1 MGFLLRYVPK
11 HGRLFCASILCL
23 VVESVCDLLQPTIM
37 ARIVDVGV
45 ANRDFGVV
53 VNLGGVMLLVTA
65 VGALGAVGRNIL
77 SSTVSQ
83 NFGADLRQDLF
94 TKVQLLSLDD
104 LSRFEPAS
112 LITRLTNDVTQVQEF
127 VHRLM
132 RIFVRAPILAVGAA
146 AMAIYLN
153 PRLSTILAVV
163 IPVVGLL
170 VALNLQIGF
179 PRFRRVQEAV
189 DGINRSLREYLAG
202 VRVVKAFNRSQY
214 ERERFAAA
222 NQEAAESAVRAERV
236 MAFFSPS
243 IIFTVNMGIVAVLWF
258 GGIAVRA
265 GSLEVGKVIAFVNYM
280 VQMLHAL
287 MRIFI
292 VFTRFVRARASAE
305 RINELFQQVDSNT
318 APDGGFSGEIRG
330 EIQFRN
336 VSFAYPG
343 STGEPVLKDISFHIN
358 PGETLG
364 IIGAT
369 GSGKTT
375 LVSLIPKL
383 YHATAGKITIDG
395 IDLRE
400 WNTGRLRER
409 IGFVPQKSLLF
420 SGTIL
425 DNIRWGNPQASLS
438 EVRQAAETAQID
450 SFIVGLPAG
459 YDSAVGQRGVNL
471 SGGQKQ
477 RLAVAR
483 ALVKKPAILV
493 LDDCTSALDAIT
505 EARIRRAL
513 SEQMQGTTCIII
525 SQRVTSM
532 MGADRILVLDEGRV
546 VGLGTHAEL
555 MQHCPVYQDIYHLQV
570 GRKGAV

>member
-1 MGFLLRYVPK
+1 LGFLLRYVPK
-11 HGRLFCASILCL
+11 YGRLFCASILCL

>member
-1 MGFLLRYVPK
+1 
-11 HGRLFCASILCL
+11 
-23 VVESVCDLLQPTIM
+23 VESVCDLLQPTIM

>member
-1 MGFLLRYVPK
+1 
-11 HGRLFCASILCL
+11 
-23 VVESVCDLLQPTIM
+23 M

>member
-1 MGFLLRYVPK
+1 MGS
-11 HGRLFCASILCL
+11 A
-23 VVESVCDLLQPTIM
+23 
-37 ARIVDVGV
+37 
-45 ANRDFGVV
+45 
-53 VNLGGVMLLVTA
+53 
-65 VGALGAVGRNIL
+65 
-77 SSTVSQ
+77 
-83 NFGADLRQDLF
+83 
-94 TKVQLLSLDD
+94 
-104 LSRFEPAS
+104 
-112 LITRLTNDVTQVQEF
+112 
-127 VHRLM
+127 
-132 RIFVRAPILAVGAA
+132 
-146 AMAIYLN
+146 
-153 PRLSTILAVV
+153 
-163 IPVVGLL
+163 
-170 VALNLQIGF
+170 
-179 PRFRRVQEAV
+179 
-189 DGINRSLREYLAG
+189 LREYLAG

>member
-1 MGFLLRYVPK
+1 M
-11 HGRLFCASILCL
+11 
-23 VVESVCDLLQPTIM
+23 
-37 ARIVDVGV
+37 
-45 ANRDFGVV
+45 
-53 VNLGGVMLLVTA
+53 
-65 VGALGAVGRNIL
+65 
-77 SSTVSQ
+77 
-83 NFGADLRQDLF
+83 
-94 TKVQLLSLDD
+94 
-104 LSRFEPAS
+104 
-112 LITRLTNDVTQVQEF
+112 
-127 VHRLM
+127 
-132 RIFVRAPILAVGAA
+132 
-146 AMAIYLN
+146 
-153 PRLSTILAVV
+153 
-163 IPVVGLL
+163 
-170 VALNLQIGF
+170 
-179 PRFRRVQEAV
+179 
-189 DGINRSLREYLAG
+189 
-202 VRVVKAFNRSQY
+202 
-214 ERERFAAA
+214 
-222 NQEAAESAVRAERV
+222 
-236 MAFFSPS
+236 
-243 IIFTVNMGIVAVLWF
+243 
-258 GGIAVRA
+258 
-265 GSLEVGKVIAFVNYM
+265 
-280 VQMLHAL
+280 
-287 MRIFI
+287 
-292 VFTRFVRARASAE
+292 
-305 RINELFQQVDSNT
+305 
-318 APDGGFSGEIRG
+318 
-330 EIQFRN
+330 
-336 VSFAYPG
+336 
-343 STGEPVLKDISFHIN
+343 
-358 PGETLG
+358 
-364 IIGAT
+364 
-369 GSGKTT
+369 
-375 LVSLIPKL
+375 SLIPKL

-483 ALVKKPAILV
+483 ALVKSRRSV

-505 EARIRRAL
+505 EAPIRRAL